1 MMGRGRVARRSP
13 TLTHV
18 HLGQDSDASRS
29 APLGAS
35 LKRPCRAR
43 RAGLALSTLEA
54 CYTRHTEPPGAITA
68 DVLRLLAAWVV
79 RAVGHGLI
87 ANNPEGSPIR

>member
-1 MMGRGRVARRSP
+1 MGVIRLISRERTKEPEAGVAP
-13 TLTHV
+13 
-18 HLGQDSDASRS
+18 
-29 APLGAS
+29 
-35 LKRPCRAR
+35 PCRRDNSVRSLLGVTAPDAR
-43 RAGLALSTLEA
+43 HA
-54 CYTRHTEPPGAITA
+54 RHTEPPGAITA